1 MVTGF
6 TLPEAVRYDPGQDAY
21 FVSNFG
27 TGEVDAPDNNGFIA
41 RISADGA
48 VENLKFIAGG
58 TNGVTLHAP
67 RGMTIVDDTLWVV
80 DSDALRAFD
89 RRSGAP
95 LGSVSFAQFP
105 REFLNDVSPGPD
117 GLYVTDTG
125 AERIYRVAAGAVTIA
140 LEKADNPNG
149 ITWDAGGKRF
159 IVVPYN
165 GGSAIRS
172 WSPGERSLTEI
183 GKSSGALYDGV
194 EVLGADRILVASQR
208 DSSLHLFT
216 GREGRP
222 IIKTGGEPADI
233 AVDTKRN
240 RVAIPFVGR
249 NLVEIRQLPT
259 P

>member
-1 MVTGF
+1 MTRFCILAVAAATAACSPSGRDAAPSDTAAAAPGDTAGLIATVTGF

-27 TGEVDAPDNNGFIA
+27 NGDVAAPDNNGFIA
-41 RISADGA
+41 RVSADGA
-48 VENLKFIAGG
+48 IENMKFIAGG
-58 TNGVTLHAP
+58 ENGVTLHAP

-117 GLYVTDTG
+117 GLSVTDTG
-125 AERIYRVAAGAVTIA
+125 AERIYRVAAGAATIA

-149 ITWDAGGKRF
+149 ITWDAGAKRF

-165 GGSAIRS
+165 SGKTIRS
-172 WSPGERSLTEI
+172 WTPGERSLTEI
-183 GKSSGALYDGV
+183 GTSTGALYDGV
-194 EVLGADRILVASQR
+194 
-208 DSSLHLFT
+208 
-216 GREGRP
+216 
-222 IIKTGGEPADI
+222 
-233 AVDTKRN
+233 
-240 RVAIPFVGR
+240 
-249 NLVEIRQLPT
+249 
-259 P
+259 